1 VDLDLDPVELGGRDG
16 PGGPGEPGGPGGP
29 GAEKQLASSQIL
41 GDF

>member
-1 VDLDLDPVELGGRDG
+1 MDLDPDPVELGGRDG

>member
-1 VDLDLDPVELGGRDG
+1 MDLDLDPVELGGRDE
-16 PGGPGEPGGPGGP
+16 PGGPGGPGGP